1 MKNNII
7 KIAAVFGFLAVGL
20 GAFGSHALKE
30 SLEAAGNLQTFHTAV
45 SYQFY
50 HTLAILLVGL
60 MMNFNSAKTLKW
72 AAYCFTAGILFFS
85 GSLYAICFTR
95 IKTFGA
101 VAPIGGTL
109 FIVGWALLFFS
120 FRKE

>member
-60 MMNFNSAKTLKW
+60 MMNFNYAKTLKW
-72 AAYCFTAGILFFS
+72 AAYCFIAGILFFS
-85 GSLYAICFTR
+85 GSLYAICFTG

-120 FRKE
+120 FRKD

>member
-30 SLEAAGNLQTFHTAV
+30 FLEAAGNLQTFHTAV

-60 MMNFNSAKTLKW
+60 MMNFNYAKTLKW
-72 AAYCFTAGILFFS
+72 AAYCFIAGILFFS
-85 GSLYAICFTR
+85 GSLYAICFTG

-120 FRKE
+120 FRKD